1 MKKLPQAVFSSFMIL
16 LVIFFSGQLSY
27 SQQYNNEWI
36 RYDRPYYKFKIGAKG
51 LYKIPQSTLAA
62 SGLDTI
68 PVERLELWRNGE
80 PVFFYPSVGSG
91 VLPANGYLEFWGIPN
106 DGKPDRALYRRP
118 EYQHSDRL
126 SLLTD
131 TASYFL
137 TIGNGNGGFII
148 TQEAN
153 NVAANVLPAE
163 PFFIHTLPVT
173 FKNRQNAGFAN
184 IVGEYV
190 YSSSYDKGEFW
201 STAEIRKD
209 AVSRTNSTALQVYTS
224 GPANASIKFGAFGN
238 ALNTRRIELRIN
250 DVTLK
255 DTIMDYFSDV
265 LTTVEFPV
273 SLIAGNSAKTEFWN
287 RSEVGA
293 DRMVISHFDLT
304 YPRNFN
310 FNNSRN
316 FEFSLPAKA
325 AGYYLEITGFN
336 YGNVAPALYDLTS
349 GKRYI
354 GDISQTDRVKFA
366 LPPQSVSHNFVI
378 VNLQPAYSININSL
392 ERRDFID
399 YRNPALQGDYII
411 ISHPLLYNGT
421 NGMNPV
427 EAYAQYRSS
436 ANGGSHRAIIVEIDQ
451 LVDQFAFGIK
461 KHPLSV
467 KNFLRFARNTFSM
480 PLTNVFLIGRGM
492 AYNEYARNQANYQ
505 SELLNLVPT
514 FGNPASDNM
523 LSSDGPADAVPITP
537 IGRLSAINAEEVEN
551 YLEKVIEYET
561 VQRSGAQNSEERAWM
576 KNFVHVTGASEPYL
590 GTVLCN
596 YMNVYANIIKD
607 TLYGANVSSFCK
619 VTVGDNENLTTER
632 IKQLIDNG
640 IGILNYF
647 GHSSSTTLEFN
658 LDNPHAYTNTNGRY
672 PIFLVNGCNAGNF
685 YTYNIQRLLV
695 NETLSE
701 KFVLAKRRG
710 SIAFVASTHYG
721 IVNYLNYYLNKLYHR
736 MGGEGYGATLGELNR
751 DALQDM
757 VTGFGEHDFYSRA
770 HAEEITIHGDPAI
783 KYHADD
789 LPDYEIQSSFVKL
802 NPSLVSIADNNFE
815 LNVRVRNIGKAIG
828 DSVLLRIIRT
838 YPDGNEEQVFQEYMA
853 PVKFQDS
860 VVLSFPIIATRDK
873 GNNEFRITVDPLQ
886 EIPEKSEN
894 NNEAVLNFFIYE
906 EEAIPVYP
914 FEFAIINEQDIT
926 LFASTANPF
935 SPSRNY
941 ILEID
946 TTTDF
951 NSSVKITQSLISAGG
966 ILEFKPAMNFKDS
979 TVYYWRVAPEPPQ
992 GEEFIWNNS
1001 SFVYIAS
1008 STPGWNQ
1015 SHYYQHLENQ
1025 YSNIL
1030 LTEDRTFKFDTVVN
1044 NLLVKASLYPYGSN
1058 QAFYKGNVVYQG
1070 GCGAFLN
1077 SFEFAIFD
1085 IATGRPRINTITAG
1099 EGEWGSFTTICP
1111 DNSINKPNQYVFR
1124 YNDPVWRK
1132 KTMDFID
1139 SIPNGS
1145 IVSLMNWG
1153 SVSFNSNPRFVAD
1166 WQNDTLLYGE
1176 NNSIYHKFMEIG
1188 LTEIDS
1194 FYRNI
1199 PFIFIF
1205 KKDFDGNYEVLYQ
1218 GVGRTQE
1225 DLVEGSVNFN
1235 SNRDSGYVRSKI
1247 IGPAKNWQSAHWQGS
1262 LLHND
1267 PGASVKFEF
1276 YGLNSNGFQQL
1287 VYTSDKQKNDTLID
1301 FISAEEY
1308 PYLRLVMKSVDSI
1321 RYVPYQ
1327 LDYWQVKYEEL
1338 PEGAVDPKM
1347 SFNFRDT
1354 VDAGEMLNFR
1364 VAFRNI
1370 SSSDFDSLLYRIVV
1384 TDQNNVQH
1392 IFNPERVR
1400 GLPSGDSIIFNYAI
1414 DSRNLTGS
1422 NTAFVEVNPE
1432 KDQLEQMHS
1441 NNFFYHEFYVRP
1453 DRVKPV
1459 MDVTFDGVHILNRD
1473 LVSAKPHIRIKLEDN
1488 SRHLLLND
1496 TAIAGV
1502 QVRYP
1507 NGMLKTYYFNSD
1519 TLRFSPAVSG
1529 NENVAYID
1537 FYPDFTSQQN
1547 PEGDDYEL
1555 MVIGKDMSGNKAGEI
1570 EYRVGFRVIS
1580 KPMISNL
1587 LNYPNP
1593 FSTSTAFV
1601 FTITGSEV
1609 PQNLKIQIL
1618 TVTGK
1623 IVREITKDELGPL
1636 KVGRNITEFKWD
1648 GTDMYGQKL
1657 ANGVY
1662 LYRMVATLDGQ
1673 RMDKYKAEG
1682 ENTDRYFN
1690 NGYGKMYLMR

>member
-1 MKKLPQAVFSSFMIL
+1 MKKLPLNILAVLMIL
-16 LVIFFSGQLSY
+16 LGVFTSGETAHAQA
-27 SQQYNNEWI
+27 YNNEWI

-51 LYKIPQSTLAA
+51 LYKIPQSVLANA
-62 SGLDTI
+62 GLANV
-68 PVERLELWRNGE
+68 PVENLELWRNGE
-80 PVFFYPSVGSG
+80 PVPFYPSVSSG
-91 VLPANGYLEFWGIPN
+91 ILPSDGYIEFWGIPN
-106 DGKPDRALYRRP
+106 DGKPDRPMYRRP
-118 EYQHSDRL
+118 EYQHTDL
-126 SLLTD
+126 VSLLTD

-137 TIGNGNGGFII
+137 STGNRGFKV

-153 NVAANVLPAE
+153 PVAANVLPAE
-163 PFFIHTLPVT
+163 QYFTYTLQMPF
-173 FKNRQNAGFAN
+173 KARQNMGYAN

-209 AVSRTNSTALQVYTS
+209 QVSRTTSSNLQVYTG
-224 GPANASIKFGAFGN
+224 GPATATIKFGAFGN
-238 ALNTRRIELRIN
+238 ALNTRRVELRIN
-250 DVTLK
+250 DVILK

-265 LTTVEFPV
+265 HTTVEFPV
-273 SLIAGNSAKTEFWN
+273 SLIASNSAKTEFFN
-287 RSEVGA
+287 RSEVAA
-293 DRMVISHFDLT
+293 DRMVISYFEMT
-304 YPRNFN
+304 YPRTFN
-310 FNNSRN
+310 FNNLRN

-325 AGYYLEITGFN
+325 DGYYLEITNFN
-336 YGNVAPALYDLTS
+336 HGNVAPALYDLTS

-354 GDISQTDRVKFA
+354 GDISQAGRVKFA
-366 LPPQSVSHNFVI
+366 LPSQTETHNFVL
-378 VNLQPAYSININSL
+378 VNLQPAYSTNITSL
-392 ERRDFID
+392 EKREFID
-399 YRNPALQGDYII
+399 YSNPANQGDYII
-411 ISHPLLYNGT
+411 ISHPILYSGT

-427 EAYAQYRSS
+427 QAYADYRSS
-436 ANGGSHRAIIVEIDQ
+436 VNGGSHKVIVVEIDQ

-461 KHPLSV
+461 KHPLSI
-467 KNFLRFARNTFSM
+467 KNFLRYARNTFSM
-480 PLTNVFLIGRGM
+480 QLTNVFLIGRGM
-492 AYNEYARNQANYQ
+492 AYNEYARNQQNYQ
-505 SELLNLVPT
+505 AELLNLVPT

-523 LSSDGPADAVPITP
+523 LSSEGPADPIPVTP

-561 VQRSGAQNSEERAWM
+561 IQRTGAQNSEERAWM

-632 IKQLIDNG
+632 IKQLMDNG

-658 LDNPHAYTNTNGRY
+658 LDNPNAYSNTDGRY

-685 YTYNIQRLLV
+685 FTYNIQRLLV

-736 MGGEGYGATLGELNR
+736 MGGVGYGATLGELNR
-751 DALQDM
+751 DALKDM

-783 KYHADD
+783 KYHADP
-789 LPDYEIQSSFVKL
+789 LPDYEVQNAFLKL
-802 NPSLVSIADNNFE
+802 NPSLVSIADNNFDFTIK
-815 LNVRVRNIGKAIG
+815 VRNIGKAVS
-828 DSVLLRIIRT
+828 DSVMIRVLRT
-838 YPDGNEEQVFQEYMA
+838 YPDGSEEQVFKNYIG
-853 PVKFQDS
+853 PVKFEDS
-860 VVLSFPIIATRDK
+860 LVLSFPIIATRDK
-873 GNNEFRITVDPLQ
+873 GNNKFKVTVDPDN
-886 EIPEKSEN
+886 EISEKAEY
-894 NNEAVLNFFIYE
+894 NNEAEINFFIYE

-914 FEFAIINEQDIT
+914 FEFAIINRQDIT

-935 SPSRNY
+935 SPERNY

-946 TTTDF
+946 TTLQF
-951 NSSVKITQSLISAGG
+951 NSSLKVTRSLVSAGG
-966 ILEFKPAMNFKDS
+966 ILEFNPGISFLDS

-992 GEEFIWNNS
+992 GEEFIWNTS
-1001 SFVYIAS
+1001 SFVYIAE

-1015 SHYYQHLENQ
+1015 SHFYQHKENQ
-1025 YSNIL
+1025 YSNIIL
-1030 LTEDRTFKFDTVVN
+1030 NDERTFRFDTVVN

-1070 GCGAFLN
+1070 GCGSFLN

-1085 IATGRPRINTITAG
+1085 IATGKPRINTITDG

-1132 KTMDFID
+1132 KTMDFLD

-1145 IVSLMNWG
+1145 VVSLMNWG
-1153 SVSFNSNPRFVAD
+1153 SVTFNSNPKFID
-1166 WQNDTLLYGE
+1166 EWQNDTLIYGP
-1176 NNSIYHKFMEIG
+1176 NQSIYHKFMEIG

-1205 KKDFDGNYEVLYQ
+1205 KKDFDGTWEVMYQ

-1235 SNRDSGYVRSKI
+1235 SNRDSGYIRSKI
-1247 IGPAKNWQSAHWQGS
+1247 IGPAKNWQSAHWKGKI
-1262 LLHND
+1262 LHDD

-1276 YGLNSNGFQQL
+1276 YGLTPTGYQELLYS
-1287 VYTSDKQKNDTLID
+1287 SDKQNNDTLID
-1301 FISAEEY
+1301 FISASQY
-1308 PYLRLVMKSVDSI
+1308 PYLRLVMKSVDSTQ
-1321 RYVPYQ
+1321 YVPYQ

-1338 PEGAVDPKM
+1338 PEGAVDPKL
-1347 SFNFRDT
+1347 SFNFKDT
-1354 VDAGEMLNFR
+1354 VEAGEMINFR

-1384 TDQNNVQH
+1384 TDKNNVQH
-1392 IFNPERVR
+1392 VFNPARVR

-1422 NTAFVEVNPE
+1422 NTAFVEVNPDN
-1432 KDQLEQMHS
+1432 DQLEQLHS
-1441 NNFFYHEFYVRP
+1441 NNFFYHEFYVKP

-1473 LVSAKPHIRIKLEDN
+1473 IVSAKPHIRIKLEDN
-1488 SRHLLLND
+1488 SKYLLLSD
-1496 TAIAGV
+1496 TSIAGV
-1502 QVRYP
+1502 QIRYP
-1507 NGMLKTYYFNSD
+1507 NGSVRTYHFDGD
-1519 TLRFSPAVSG
+1519 TLRFTPASSG
-1529 NENVAYID
+1529 EDNVAYID
-1537 FYPDFTSQQN
+1537 FYPDFTNQMN

-1601 FTITGSEV
+1601 FTITGSEI

-1623 IVREITKDELGPL
+1623 VVREITKEELGPL
-1636 KVGRNITEFKWD
+1636 KIGRNITEFKWD

-1673 RMDKYKAEG
+1673 RMEKYKAEG
-1682 ENTDRYFN
+1682 ENTDRFFS